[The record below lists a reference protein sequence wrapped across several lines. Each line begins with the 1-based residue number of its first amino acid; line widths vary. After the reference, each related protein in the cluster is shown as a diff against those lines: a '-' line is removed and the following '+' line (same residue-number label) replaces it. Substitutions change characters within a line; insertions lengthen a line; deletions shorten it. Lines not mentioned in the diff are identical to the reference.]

1 MTAPTE
7 KTLNYGLRYACV
19 LELNASGTPKAA
31 SVTPYEGY
39 QFKGSTAF
47 EVNVPDAR
55 KLTGLGEDGI
65 TTVVFLPPTEGV
77 DARLNVE
84 ASDPVIAALLD
95 GTKVASIGE
104 FSIVGLG
111 TDKQGFEPQVAL
123 MLFQA
128 ARGLVTG
135 KTYWHTFIIPSAQV
149 VRKTGGMT
157 ADKSITVY
165 QVAPNRVSKH
175 LWGEA
180 FANATEGYLSAQ
192 IVEAWSN
199 YPLRLS
205 SFVADGT
212 AVDFSFPA
220 DWPAIQTTGIKVW
233 KNGVIVSAGITLS
246 TTKVTFAVA
255 PTLADRIDVIR
266 EISG

>member
-1 MTAPTE
+1 M
-7 KTLNYGLRYACV
+7 NYGLRYACV
-19 LELNASGTPKAA
+19 LELNSSGTPKATNTTA
-31 SVTPYEGY
+31 YEGS

-47 EVNVPDAR
+47 ELTIPEAR
-55 KLTGLGEDGI
+55 KITGLGEDGI
-65 TTVVFLPPTEGV
+65 TQVVYLPPTEG
-77 DARLNVE
+77 ATGNLNVE
-84 ASDPVIAALLD
+84 ASDPAIATMLD
-95 GTKVASIGE
+95 GTKIATIGE
-104 FSIVGLG
+104 MSIIGLG

-135 KTYWHTFIIPSAQV
+135 KVYWHTFIIPSAQV
-149 VRKTGGMT
+149 VRKAGGMT

-165 QVAPNRVSKH
+165 QIAPNRISKH
-175 LWGEA
+175 LWGTA

-192 IVEAWSN
+192 IIEAWSN
-199 YPLRLS
+199 YPMRMA

-220 DWPAIQTTGIKVW
+220 DWPAVQTTGIKVW
-233 KNGVIVSAGITLS
+233 KNDVLVSSGITLS

-255 PTLADRIDVIR
+255 PTLADRIDTIR
-266 EISG
+266 EITG